1 LLTVA
6 GLQLPVIPFME
17 VPGNAGTVPPEQIVR
32 LLPKLNVGVVLD
44 PTVTVKVVDTAHCP
58 ADGVNEY
65 VPDAVLLT
73 VAGLQLPVIPFVDVP
88 GNAGTEPPEQIVR
101 EVPKLNAGVTLGL
114 TVTVNT
120 SVVAQTPAEGMNT

>member
-32 LLPKLNVGVVLD
+32 LVPKLNVGVVLD
-44 PTVTVKVVDTAHCP
+44 PTVTVKVVDTAHCA
-58 ADGVNEY
+58 ADGVNVY